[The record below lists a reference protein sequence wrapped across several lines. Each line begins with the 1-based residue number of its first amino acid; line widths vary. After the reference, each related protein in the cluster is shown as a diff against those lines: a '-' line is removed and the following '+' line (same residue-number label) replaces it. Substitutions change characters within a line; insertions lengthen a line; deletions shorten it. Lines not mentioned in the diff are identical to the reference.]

1 MLYNLSNADLLND
14 LNLLNLLELRS
25 IFLPNL
31 KSADIGIDIT
41 EIQDTALRCPYN

>member
-1 MLYNLSNADLLND
+1 MLYNLLNADLLND

-31 KSADIGIDIT
+31 KSSGSGIEIT
-41 EIQDTALRCPYN
+41 HSGRLSHI